1 MLRLSILSCIGA
13 FVVAASLAGAAVG
26 SHYDFTSA
34 AAIPLAPHRP
44 IPPHG
49 RPISPTPVPKHVLT
63 WANDDTQHGG
73 ALVSPAP
80 IQTYLN
86 YAVDGKPGHADK
98 NYSDCDHGT
107 HCYIVQ
113 YFDPNAQT
121 GVTCDGG
128 TTQPALDYYT
138 HGAQPGILPETH
150 IALHGTPPPAML
162 STRIARKG
170 TCSPTTEAI
179 WMPGVGNSD
188 VQTFWKNYIN
198 GHGTNH
204 GGSDSSFDCADLY
217 MEDSSKST
225 IQGYTNDTTRSS
237 TLEYSGD
244 PALLTALTSFNAA
257 MTHGGFCT
265 GGSTP
270 APYTSGQ
277 KVNLLANSLEDKQS
291 SASVSPHATALPS
304 SASNVIAQM
313 CELCYQENDSL
324 DATDW
329 VFALNTAS
337 QVEYQANSMYRVL
350 YQDGTGGTVTNP
362 WLANRQTF
370 LALDWLYLKY
380 NQTIFDEAAEN
391 DDPNSINVF
400 PEELLVPDEA
410 GVDVT
415 MGAFSPVNSN
425 GNGSGCDSHDT
436 TSDHGAVDLLI
447 SGSCGFVNG
456 TSGKAIG
463 VYTRGWFACYQ
474 NGTEFAAV
482 NSKHNCRTI
491 VNGSSA
497 GYTFLCSATY
507 TVSGS
512 TIDFTKY
519 THRLSLKNGA
529 LAHGL
534 PDSVGYPT
542 GAVTDAN
549 VDDSS
554 STFDCHTPHPVL
566 PAHTGWI
573 LTP

>member
-1 MLRLSILSCIGA
+1 MLRVGVLGSIAL
-13 FVVAASLAGAAVG
+13 FVVTASFAGTAFG
-26 SHYDFTSA
+26 DKSDSKR
-34 AAIPLAPHRP
+34 PLPPPTGAHRP
-44 IPPHG
+44 ILP
-49 RPISPTPVPKHVLT
+49 RSATPVPKHVLT

-80 IQTYLN
+80 VQTYLN
-86 YAVDGKPGHADK
+86 YAINQKPGQADK
-98 NYSDCDHGT
+98 AYSDCDHGT

-113 YFDPNAQT
+113 YFDPNAQPD
-121 GVTCDGG
+121 VTCDNG
-128 TTQPALDYYT
+128 TTEPALDYYT
-138 HGAQPGILPETH
+138 HGAQPGILPEAD
-150 IALHGTPPPAML
+150 IAIHGTPPPPSV

-170 TCSPTTEAI
+170 TSCTPTSEAI

-188 VQTFWKNYIN
+188 VETFWKNYIN

-217 MEDSSKST
+217 MEDSSKTT
-225 IQGYTNDTTRSS
+225 IQGYTSDTTRSS
-237 TLEYSGD
+237 TLEYSHGD
-244 PALLTALTSFNAA
+244 SDLLTALTSLDGA

-277 KVNLLANSLEDKQS
+277 KVNILANSLEDKQS
-291 SASVSPHATALPS
+291 SASVSPHATELPS
-304 SASNVIAQM
+304 SIPNVVAQM
-313 CELCYQENDSL
+313 CENCYQESGAL

-329 VFALNTAS
+329 VFAVNTAS
-337 QVEYQANSMYRVL
+337 QVEYQASSMYRVL
-350 YQDGTGGTVTNP
+350 YKDGTGGTVTAP

-380 NQTIFDEAAEN
+380 NLTIFDEAAEN

-400 PEELLVPDEA
+400 PEELLVPDEST
-410 GVDVT
+410 VDVT
-415 MGAFSPVNSN
+415 MGAFSPVNT
-425 GNGSGCDSHDT
+425 GGKGSGCDSNDT
-436 TSDHGAVDLLI
+436 TSDHGIVDLLV
-447 SGSCGFVNG
+447 SGSCGFVTG

-463 VYTRGWFACYQ
+463 VYTRGWSVCYQ

-482 NSKHNCRTI
+482 NSKHGCRTI
-491 VNGSSA
+491 VNGTSA
-497 GYTFLCSATY
+497 GWTFGCSATY
-507 TVSGS
+507 AVGGG

-519 THRLSLKNGA
+519 THQLSLKNGA

-534 PDSVGYPT
+534 PDGVGYPT